1 MRASSL
7 TRRGDGAPRRGQFFI
22 GSLKFDYISRLDP
35 QGGFREVE
43 RLAFPE
49 TGRVR
54 DVREAPDRTLW
65 FLSEEKE
72 AVYRIT
78 RPGGNVR
85 PPPIQPAWPA

>member
-1 MRASSL
+1 MEQPDFYWDPSI
-7 TRRGDGAPRRGQFFI
+7 APAGMAIYSGRLRPAWRGQFFI

-35 QGGFREVE
+35 QSGFHEVE

-54 DVREAPDRTLW
+54 DGTLCS
-65 FLSEEKE
+65 LSEEKE

-78 RPGGNVR
+78 PRR
-85 PPPIQPAWPA
+85 

>member
-1 MRASSL
+1 MSGR
-7 TRRGDGAPRRGQFFI
+7 FFI

-35 QGGFREVE
+35 QGGFCEVE

-54 DVREAPDRTLW
+54 DGTLCFLFEA
-65 FLSEEKE
+65 KE

-78 RPGGNVR
+78 PRR
-85 PPPIQPAWPA
+85 